1 MNLKRVSNENFNLIY
16 IGKIVNTHGIKGE
29 VRLLSNFLE
38 KDLIFKNGFKVYIGS
53 KKEEQVINTYRP
65 HKLFDMLTFKGVDD
79 INLVLKYKGEK
90 VYINKDDLQLKEN
103 EYLLEDLIGMK
114 IVSEEEVLGV
124 VSDII
129 DTKGHKLLYVTFAK
143 NYYIPYN
150 SYYIKQVDVR
160 KKEIIAKNIRDL
172 IL

>member
-1 MNLKRVSNENFNLIY
+1 MDLKRVSNENFNLIY

-53 KKEEQVINTYRP
+53 KKEEQTINTYRL
-65 HKLFDMLTFKGVDD
+65 HKQFDMLTFKGIDD

-160 KKEIIAKNIRDL
+160 KKEIMAKNIRDL

>member
-1 MNLKRVSNENFNLIY
+1 MNELVRV
-16 IGKIVNTHGIKGE
+16 GKIINFFGIKGE
-29 VRLLSNFLE
+29 LKILSDFDKQNLAF
-38 KDLIFKNGFKVYIGS
+38 KIGMDVLI
-53 KKEEQVINTYRP
+53 KEEWLKITSLRR
-65 HKLFDMLTFKGVDD
+65 HKNYILIRVNNLND
-79 INLVLKYKGEK
+79 INLITKYIGFNIYVKKIDLNLK
-90 VYINKDDLQLKEN
+90 ND

-160 KKEIIAKNIRDL
+160 KKEITAKNIRDL

>member
-1 MNLKRVSNENFNLIY
+1 MDLKRVSNENFNLIY

-90 VYINKDDLQLKEN
+90 VYINKADFCQ
-103 EYLLEDLIGMK
+103 
-114 IVSEEEVLGV
+114 
-124 VSDII
+124 
-129 DTKGHKLLYVTFAK
+129 
-143 NYYIPYN
+143 
-150 SYYIKQVDVR
+150 
-160 KKEIIAKNIRDL
+160 
-172 IL
+172 

>member
-1 MNLKRVSNENFNLIY
+1 MNLIY

-29 VRLLSNFLE
+29 VRLLSNFEE
-38 KDLIFKNGFKVYIGS
+38 KDLIFKEGFKVYIGS
-53 KKEEQVINTYRP
+53 MNEEETINTYRR
-65 HKLFDMLTFKGVDD
+65 HKQFDMISFKGIND

-160 KKEIIAKNIRDL
+160 KKEIMAKNIRDL

>member
-1 MNLKRVSNENFNLIY
+1 MDLKRVSNENFNLIY

-90 VYINKDDLQLKEN
+90 VYINKADLRLKDD